1 MNNNNLKNTIKGA
14 LYGVAVG
21 DALGAPLEFMSAE
34 QIERRHGLVTD
45 MIGGGWLNVEPGE
58 ITDDTQMTLAV
69 AEGILEKPE
78 NPIEAIGE
86 RFIAWARNGPKDIG
100 GTCSRSIYGAAAGG
114 AKRPTEDEWFNAS
127 KATAKANGRRSGGNG
142 ALMRT
147 VYPGLYYQ
155 GRLMAV
161 ETAAAIAQMT
171 HWDEES
177 NEACEIYTD
186 MIYLIT
192 EAVNK
197 HGDAADKAQIV
208 KETLHGTRYEIYPD
222 AKETEELNPTG
233 YVVDSMKCA
242 MAAAFWNVESFER
255 AVIDAANMGGDAD
268 TIAAIT
274 GGIAGAYY
282 GYEAI
287 PKRWIETLD
296 PETRAQLDILTEAA
310 LANRTREQRRD

>member
-1 MNNNNLKNTIKGA
+1 MKTNLKNTIKGA

-86 RFIAWARNGPKDIG
+86 RFIAWARSGPKDIG
-100 GTCSRSIYGAAAGG
+100 GTCSRSIHGAAAGG
-114 AKRPTEDEWFNAS
+114 IKRPPEDAWFKAS
-127 KATAKANGRRSGGNG
+127 KDTAKANGNRSGGNG

-147 VYPGLYYQ
+147 VYPGLYYNQ
-155 GRLMAV
+155 RLEAV
-161 ETAAAIAQMT
+161 EVATAVAQMT
-171 HWDEES
+171 HWDENS
-177 NEACEIYTD
+177 NRACEIYTD
-186 MIYLIT
+186 MLYLIT
-192 EAVNK
+192 EAVIK
-197 HGDAADKAQIV
+197 QGESADKDRIIDG
-208 KETLHGTRYEIYPD
+208 TLRGTPYELD
-222 AKETEELNPTG
+222 RLAKRTEGLNPTG

-242 MAAAFWNVESFER
+242 VTAAFWNAESFEET
-255 AVIDAANMGGDAD
+255 IITAANMGGDAD

-274 GGIAGAYY
+274 GGLAGAYY
-282 GYEAI
+282 GYGAI
-287 PKRWIETLD
+287 PERWIKELAPEVRERLD
-296 PETRAQLDILTEAA
+296 RLTEAA
-310 LANRTREQRRD
+310 LINRTMEQRRD